1 MSHDYSN
8 DHGPTVKDLDPLIG
22 MTVGN
27 YQVERE
33 LARGGMGVVYLARHP
48 DIERQVAIK
57 VVFANASENK
67 QMIQRFKAEA
77 LSVNKIGHPNIIDI
91 SDFGTLPDGRP
102 YFVMELLDGEDLGH
116 RLKKIGRMSYEQ
128 AAPIIRQTLDA
139 LEAAHTANVVHR
151 DLKPDNIYLHKKR
164 GAEIVKV
171 LDFGIAKLRAG
182 AVGGAGATADGTLM
196 GTPLYMSPEQ
206 AMGKQS
212 EIGPASDL
220 YSFGVILYQMFV
232 GELPFTGGAWGELLL
247 KHMQEQ
253 PPAPRSRVPEMDP
266 ALEDA
271 ILILLR
277 KNPEE
282 RFKSAQAVKDALTA
296 VIPQIANAQASI
308 TGEHTAA
315 MQSMP
320 ISDSGKIRLGLS
332 PTALGT
338 GHTDPMIKL
347 PPSRSP
353 MKIVAIAVLVG
364 AVLGGGGFAAMKM
377 RGPTALAAVQMAAP
391 PMPGPM
397 LDGVERGP
405 Q

>member
-1 MSHDYSN
+1 MTDYSN
-8 DHGPTVKDLDPLIG
+8 DHGPTVKDIDPIIG

-67 QMIQRFKAEA
+67 QMVQRFKAEA

-116 RLKKIGRMSYEQ
+116 RLKRVGRMNYDQ

-139 LEAAHTANVVHR
+139 LEAAHAANVVHR
-151 DLKPDNIYLHKKR
+151 DLKPDNIFLHKKR

-171 LDFGIAKLRAG
+171 LDFGIAKLRSANSG
-182 AVGGAGATADGTLM
+182 GVGTTADGTLM

-232 GELPFTGGAWGELLL
+232 GDTPFNGAAWGELLL
-247 KHMQEQ
+247 KHMQEE
-253 PPAPRSRVPEMDP
+253 PPQPRSIVRDMDP

-271 ILILLR
+271 ILICLR
-277 KNPEE
+277 KTPAE
-282 RFKSAQAVKDALTA
+282 RFPSAQALRDALTS
-296 VIPQIANAQASI
+296 VIPQMATAQASV

-315 MQSMP
+315 AMVAMP
-320 ISDSGKIRLGLS
+320 GSDSSRIKLGLS
-332 PTALGT
+332 PTALHT
-338 GHTDPMIKL
+338 GHTDPMVKL
-347 PPSRSP
+347 PASKGK
-353 MKIVAIAVLVG
+353 MVAAAALLG
-364 AVLGGGGFAAMKM
+364 MVLGGGVFAALKM
-377 RGPTALAAVQMAAP
+377 RGPEPITAAQIAAP
-391 PMPGPM
+391 PLPGPM
-397 LDGVERGP
+397 LDGIERK
-405 Q
+405 